1 MESAVDRAKTVSPSA
16 HTTADR
22 ARVLLEINNAIV
34 SHLDLGRVLK
44 SVSQC
49 LRREIKHDVASLAL
63 YDPERNELRLHALEF
78 PDNGD
83 FLQEGQLIPFD
94 GTPAGLVFATRKP
107 VLRHRPDLNEFPA
120 EIMKHAYARGI
131 RSGCAVPL
139 LCHDKIVGTILVAS
153 MQESAFTESDVELL
167 LQIGAQ

>member
-1 MESAVDRAKTVSPSA
+1 MLMRTKIHKLLPGKSNERQREAGPIGREPRGLHMERAVDRAKTVSPSA

-78 PDNGD
+78 PDN
-83 FLQEGQLIPFD
+83 
-94 GTPAGLVFATRKP
+94 A
-107 VLRHRPDLNEFPA
+107 
-120 EIMKHAYARGI
+120 
-131 RSGCAVPL
+131 
-139 LCHDKIVGTILVAS
+139 
-153 MQESAFTESDVELL
+153 
-167 LQIGAQ
+167 